1 MKEAECRNV
10 ERNYRVA
17 ASKQAELQLIA
28 APAPHSLTTASPPAP
43 PQSDRERANHRDA
56 TGRNLIEYLQ
66 YLIVAD
72 Y

>member
-28 APAPHSLTTASPPAP
+28 APAPPPP
-43 PQSDRERANHRDA
+43 PHVLLLRSQTERERIIGMQR
-56 TGRNLIEYLQ
+56 GGI
-66 YLIVAD
+66 
-72 Y
+72 